1 MLFLCDIFILYG
13 KHLKSNSIR
22 LKPIG
27 SVRCNFSEEEI
38 KTKRSNIVSEIII
51 DPKYAKALDG
61 IEAYSHLF
69 VIFYMHEVPL
79 KETRKLK
86 VHPRGRIDVGK
97 VGVFA
102 TRTRSRPNR
111 VGLAV
116 VKLLERRRNSL
127 KVQALDALDGT
138 PVLDIKPYDPIDAQ
152 KNIRVPKWWYTI
164 RAKRK

>member
-1 MLFLCDIFILYG
+1 
-13 KHLKSNSIR
+13 
-22 LKPIG
+22 
-27 SVRCNFSEEEI
+27 
-38 KTKRSNIVSEIII
+38 
-51 DPKYAKALDG
+51 
-61 IEAYSHLF
+61 
-69 VIFYMHEVPL
+69 MHKVPL
-79 KETRKLK
+79 KDTGKLK
-86 VHPRGRIDVGK
+86 IHPRGRIDLEK

-111 VGLAV
+111 IGLAV
-116 VKLLERRRNSL
+116 VKLLERRGNSL